1 MVRLVKPDV
10 RMFPDVES
18 LSRAAAQGL
27 MDRINATVL
36 GGGRFYLTLAGGNT
50 PRVLY
55 RVLAADYRH
64 EIPWQQV
71 HVFWGDERYVPA
83 DDTCSNYRMV
93 GETLLDH
100 VPIPAKN
107 IHPMPTDYA
116 EPEDAARAYERTL
129 KNFFTSLWP
138 CFNLVLLGLGA
149 DGHTASLFPGS
160 PALEERQRW
169 VVAVRGPAEPRVR
182 LTLTLPVLT
191 RAAQVYLLV
200 AGTDKAEAL
209 RRALADAPD
218 SRNRPAAGVR
228 WGHAS
233 VVWWADAA
241 AAALVQAPSR
251 LGSADLRSTAT
262 GGENG

>member
-1 MVRLVKPDV
+1 MVHPVKPDV
-10 RMFPDVES
+10 RIFPDVES

-36 GGGRFYLTLAGGNT
+36 GGGPFYLALAGGNT

-55 RVLAADYRH
+55 RVLAADYRY
-64 EIPWQQV
+64 EIPWEQV
-71 HVFWGDERYVPA
+71 HVFWGDERYVPP
-83 DDTCSNYRMV
+83 DDTRSNYGMAR
-93 GETLLDH
+93 ETLLDH

-116 EPEDAARAYERTL
+116 EPGDGARAYERTL
-129 KNFFTSLWP
+129 QNYFSLPWP
-138 CFNLVLLGLGA
+138 RFNLVLLGLGS

-160 PALEERQRW
+160 SALEEKERW
-169 VVAVRGPAEPRVR
+169 VVAAKGPAEPRQR

-191 RAAQVYLLV
+191 HSDQIYFLV
-200 AGTDKAEAL
+200 AGADKAQAL

-218 SRNRPAAGVR
+218 PRNCPAAGVR
-228 WGHAS
+228 LGHAS
-233 VVWWADAA
+233 VVWWADRA
-241 AAALVQAPSR
+241 AAALVETLSR

-262 GGENG
+262 GGEKG